1 MPVTKEQQKELAR
14 LARAANRRLERATE
28 GQRAYLEYQIR
39 KYHTR
44 ERESGMRVFQQGK
57 ASTTAEFNAR
67 MRELRRFMGYD
78 DKQVRSSYRKG
89 WEQMKAEQVAAGGAK
104 LRGIKVNITDE
115 ELALILQELDAK
127 NKDATLYDALV
138 NVELAKE
145 EAGDKWEPS
154 QEAIQT
160 ALAEKRDDQEKTER
174 LLRLREEN
182 KKNKKRG

>member
-1 MPVTKEQQKELAR
+1 MPVTKAQQAELAK

-28 GQRAYLEYQIR
+28 GQRTYLEYQIR

-44 ERESGMRVFQQGK
+44 EREGGARVFMQGK
-57 ASTTAEFNAR
+57 ASTTAEYNAR

-78 DKQVRSSYRKG
+78 EKQVRSSYRKG
-89 WEQMKAEQVAAGGAK
+89 WEKMKAEQVAKAGETLRGAK
-104 LRGIKVNITDE
+104 VDITDE

-138 NVELAKE
+138 NVQLAKE
-145 EAGDKWEPS
+145 EAGDMWEPS
-154 QEAIQT
+154 TDAIQA

-174 LLRLREEN
+174 LLRLREQN
-182 KKNKKRG
+182 RR